1 MKSGMTK
8 EEKKIDINTETVN
21 VEMKE
26 KIANMGT
33 MKRTKD
39 ATSITTEGVDFAIC
53 LKTFVADK
61 KKWQPQTATKLHNTF
76 RQSCIMRLQLFLYV
90 SF

>member
-39 ATSITTEGVDFAIC
+39 ATSITTEGVVFAIC
-53 LKTFVADK
+53 LETFVADK
-61 KKWQPQTATKLHNTF
+61 KSGSPK
-76 RQSCIMRLQLFLYV
+76 RLPSYIIFFDKVAL
-90 SF
+90 